1 MKRTTMLHRGAM
13 AVMCVGML
21 GLITAGCYDMP
32 EHAPMLNAADFRPG
46 LSLEPNPIRFTPIV
60 GAFPC
65 TGGGFAVETPFHLFV
80 SAGVHDLTLDSVTIH
95 MIDGSNLGGPSITI
109 PQPEL
114 ATRFGST
121 LIIAGST
128 RDFALRPDFGC
139 VARVPTA
146 LRGSARLLD
155 RRGVPQTIVVQGR
168 VQ

>member
-1 MKRTTMLHRGAM
+1 MLHRGPL
-13 AVMCVGML
+13 VVICVGML
-21 GLITAGCYDMP
+21 GLITAGCDDMP
-32 EHAPMLNAADFRPG
+32 AHAPMLNAADFRPG

-65 TGGGFAVETPFHLFV
+65 TNGGFAVETPFHLIV

-95 MIDGSNLGGPSITI
+95 MIDGSNLGGPSVTI
-109 PQPEL
+109 PQTQL
-114 ATRFGST
+114 TTRFGST
-121 LIIAGST
+121 VIVAGTS

-146 LRGSARLLD
+146 LRGSALLLD
-155 RRGVPQTIVVQGR
+155 PRGVPQTIVVQGR

>member
-1 MKRTTMLHRGAM
+1 MKRTAMLHRGAM
-13 AVMCVGML
+13 VVMCVGML

-109 PQPEL
+109 PQSDFAAQSASL
-114 ATRFGST
+114 F
-121 LIIAGST
+121 IVAGTT
-128 RDFALRPDFGC
+128 RDFVVRPDFGC
-139 VARVPTA
+139 VTTRPRS
-146 LRGSARLLD
+146 LRGNVFLLD
-155 RRGVPQTIVVQGR
+155 PSGMMQTIAFDGTVQ
-168 VQ
+168 